1 MLQYYKIAG
10 LTVEMDSFGRA
21 EDHARP
27 YMIDFEG
34 EPDIR
39 IEADWTPWKE
49 RTPNLS
55 DATYEYLATGKS
67 FYTQLLNFDGI
78 MVHSSALVL
87 DGKAYLFSAPCG
99 TGKSTHVSLW
109 RRVFGDE
116 RVRVLNDDK
125 PALRMIDG
133 VWYAYG
139 TPWSGKTAQ
148 NLNICA
154 PLAGIAM
161 IERSETNEIV
171 PFGGVR
177 AAHELMEQTAR
188 PPSAESR
195 AKLLEL
201 MNSLLEKVP
210 VWKLKCTPTVDA
222 ALVSQ
227 KAMAAEAQKRFG

>member
-171 PFGGVR
+171 PFTGPQAIYAVMGQTTR
-177 AAHELMEQTAR
+177 PDDAASRIKMMEMLD
-188 PPSAESR
+188 
-195 AKLLEL
+195 KLLS
-201 MNSLLEKVP
+201 NVP
-210 VWKLKCTPTVDA
+210 VWKLRCNMNPEA
-222 ALVSQ
+222 ALVSYE
-227 KAMAAEAQKRFG
+227 AMSGMKKE